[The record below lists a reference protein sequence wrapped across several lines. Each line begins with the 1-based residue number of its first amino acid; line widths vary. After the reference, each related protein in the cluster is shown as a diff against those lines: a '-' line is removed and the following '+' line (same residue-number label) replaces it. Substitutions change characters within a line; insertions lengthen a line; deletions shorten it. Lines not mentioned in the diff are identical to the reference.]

1 VSFTS
6 HFCSLLRTCSASHLA
21 LALLA
26 WALLSWGLG
35 YTVQHAAGPASAGGT
50 VTAWTVA
57 AAERVGAVSARLQV
71 GPPAPS
77 WRAWA
82 KPCSPGS
89 AFGKS
94 LLEDAS
100 CSPDLDPEM
109 PEYPMPSTA
118 PAVRIE
124 TLKLQPCAPP
134 VAVVIAPPQ
143 RLFRPPDLA

>member
-1 VSFTS
+1 VSS
-6 HFCSLLRTCSASHLA
+6 PSRSGSLLRTCFASHLT

-35 YTVQHAAGPASAGGT
+35 YTVQHAAGPVSAGKA
-50 VTAWTVA
+50 TAWTMS
-57 AAERVGAVSARLQV
+57 AAERVGTVSARLQV

-124 TLKLQPCAPP
+124 TLKLRPCAPP
-134 VAVVIAPPQ
+134 VAIVIAPPQ